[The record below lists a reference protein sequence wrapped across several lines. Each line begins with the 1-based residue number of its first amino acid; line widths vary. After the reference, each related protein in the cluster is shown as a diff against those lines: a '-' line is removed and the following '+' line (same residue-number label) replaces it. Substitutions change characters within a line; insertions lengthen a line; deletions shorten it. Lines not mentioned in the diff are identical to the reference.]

1 MKFTDILYTERLELK
16 VQDLSKEVST
26 LHAQN
31 DLLEKNSGHVSELE
45 KRIAVLE
52 ETNKQQA
59 MQVEVLR
66 GIIERPAEVH
76 TSKRMPRVISNSIRI
91 NRCCSRTNAT
101 RIWWFPGVHSDYNT
115 APHGYAQEAN
125 DGQRAGSHAN
135 LTGPHSNPLPPIDDL
150 LQAKRTGQRIACTDR
165 YCSGV
170 VVQQNAAAD
179 SAEAGVEAQMQAAAD
194 QPGTSDVHEI
204 LRLSEAVQK
213 YVYYC

>member
-1 MKFTDILYTERLELK
+1 MEGQDQDPGGSSSLRRVRLFFNELIKQEEIDAYMKANESDDEKARCSKCTNGTELCRECSTKRSGRRASRKMKFTDILYTERLELK

-101 RIWWFPGVHSDYNT
+101 RICSLAST
-115 APHGYAQEAN
+115 ATTTRH
-125 DGQRAGSHAN
+125 
-135 LTGPHSNPLPPIDDL
+135 LTVTHK
-150 LQAKRTGQRIACTDR
+150 KRTM
-165 YCSGV
+165 
-170 VVQQNAAAD
+170 D
-179 SAEAGVEAQMQAAAD
+179 SVPVHMQ
-194 QPGTSDVHEI
+194 T
-204 LRLSEAVQK
+204 
-213 YVYYC
+213 